1 MITVH
6 KFSTLLCTLIF
17 NKNNQS
23 VVLFCLGITLTSR
36 FHYVNFARSGPASI
50 RISMRQQP
58 DSCLVIRIELNNV
71 INVKC
76 PIQFVFKK
84 TDRKSPG
91 QIQSPLG
98 ILALTSILPYLKLK
112 ALSLLSLADC
122 MGLMMCSGEP
132 CRLHPQN
139 WLLVHNEFGSPPE
152 NHQHTCT
159 WTVVRVSNMAYGSF
173 VRLVQTVFVYK

>member
-1 MITVH
+1 M
-6 KFSTLLCTLIF
+6 
-17 NKNNQS
+17 
-23 VVLFCLGITLTSR
+23 LFCLGITLTSR

-58 DSCLVIRIELNNV
+58 DSCLVIRIELNTCNKRKV
-71 INVKC
+71 PYKVC
-76 PIQFVFKK
+76 VCV

-159 WTVVRVSNMAYGSF
+159 WTIVRVSNMAYGSF
-173 VRLVQTVFVYK
+173 VRLVLTVFVYKWRKCIRYFVVWTLDSDGLTPKI